1 MKLEYLTNWDKQKLA
16 ERINIPRAIL
26 RELATDEEWRIRA
39 NVAKN
44 PITPEDT
51 LQDLV
56 KDTYWRVREYVAKN
70 SNSSSNILV
79 SLFEYEKSFKKPKG
93 EVIYAIYNNENLP
106 IFVQRVIETLYGEWV

>member
-44 PITPEDT
+44 PNATGK
-51 LQDLV
+51 LLV
-56 KDTYWRVREYVAKN
+56 T
-70 SNSSSNILV
+70 
-79 SLFEYEKSFKKPKG
+79 LFEYEKTLKIPM
-93 EVIYAIYNNENLP
+93 EDVIRTIYLNEKLP
-106 IFVQRVIETLYGEWV
+106 EFAKRVIETLFGKMLD